1 MEAVRPE
8 VERKGGVDA
17 GCPAETAGVVEEMT
31 EGEVEGCLVGYEE
44 EEKAEGASAAVARG
58 SAHVGSV
65 VEAGRALGSAKGLEE
80 AGLDQAKAAVGAV
93 NAGWEAAARAVD

>member
-1 MEAVRPE
+1 M
-8 VERKGGVDA
+8 ERKGGVDT
-17 GCPAETAGVVEEMT
+17 GCPAEEGVGVEEMT
-31 EGEVEGCLVGYEE
+31 GGEVGVCLVGYEE

-65 VEAGRALGSAKGLEE
+65 VEEGRALGSAKGSEV